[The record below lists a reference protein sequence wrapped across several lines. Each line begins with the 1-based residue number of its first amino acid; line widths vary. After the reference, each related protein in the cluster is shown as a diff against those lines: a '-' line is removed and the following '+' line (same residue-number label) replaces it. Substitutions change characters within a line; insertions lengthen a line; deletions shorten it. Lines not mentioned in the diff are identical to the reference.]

1 MNMNA
6 KKFNSSVVPSLLA
19 AAGGTVLN
27 LRDSRRTSLSRDGK
41 MMVGAG
47 AVAIQRAGTPAE
59 RQHVVCL
66 VNKHWVRVGQRPRQH
81 LLVWDTADGAAP
93 ADALLEDT
101 EQAYEQLP
109 WFHKAAIGNGA
120 PCSYYSVVRDVGD
133 LELEE
138 IGGMVVD
145 ESSDAVWIVELIGT
159 DKRCGLAAMR
169 ALYELAFAGRSEMR
183 AIVLHA
189 VRTRY
194 HLYPAGMRS
203 RQAPWER
210 HYTRHATES

>member
-1 MNMNA
+1 M
-6 KKFNSSVVPSLLA
+6 
-19 AAGGTVLN
+19 
-27 LRDSRRTSLSRDGK
+27 RRDGK
-41 MMVGAG
+41 MMEGAG
-47 AVAIQRAGTPAE
+47 AVALQSAHTPAD
-59 RQHVVCL
+59 RRHVVCL
-66 VNKHWVRVGQRPRQH
+66 VKEHWDRVGQRPREH
-81 LLVWDTADGAAP
+81 LLVWDTADGTPP
-93 ADALLEDT
+93 ADALLDDT

-145 ESSDAVWIVELIGT
+145 DTSDAVWIVELIGT

-189 VRTRY
+189 VGGVKNFRV
-194 HLYPAGMRS
+194 M
-203 RQAPWER
+203 QF
-210 HYTRHATES
+210 YTRAGLMHPQALGKTNKDFAELAAGGLDVFSAADKQRLESSSSVTHE